1 MKCKIV
7 ADSSA
12 NMYQLDG
19 VDFVSVPLKIVT
31 AEREFTDVE
40 TTDIE
45 EMVTY
50 LQGYKGR
57 SGTSC
62 PNVQDWLSAFGDADV
77 ILGVTITSNLSGSY
91 EAAMQARADY
101 LAAHPDAKVFIL
113 DTLSA
118 GPEMALIVEKMKK
131 VIDAGLPFDKMCDEI
146 RAYSKRTH
154 LLFAL
159 EHLDNLARN
168 GRVNPAVAK
177 IAGVLGLR
185 FIGKA
190 SDHGTLQQVY
200 KTRGDAQTVSRIWKA
215 MKELHYRGGKVRI
228 THCLNPKSAQALAD
242 MIREACP
249 DAQVDIAPCGA
260 LCSFYAEKGGLMIG
274 FEG

>member
-260 LCSFYAEKGGLMIG
+260 LCSLYAEKGGLMIG